1 VSVPTLLGGARSG
14 PPVDVVQ
21 SCVTTT
27 GWREM
32 NPSDTAPALRMTRD
46 EFASLVTHELRNPLN
61 AMNGWLHLLSVDPA
75 PRAEGAQKALAGLRR
90 ALDQQ
95 VALIDTLGRV
105 LRLAG
110 GEHSARLE
118 PLELGAVLDE
128 VADAL
133 RPAAAQAG
141 REVVVGR
148 AHDAWIAGDRAAAT
162 AALRAL
168 GAHALRHGLP
178 GAPLLLLLEG
188 SAARP
193 ELQVSID
200 EGDDG
205 GLSIWHAF
213 GSGHRLPLELLHA
226 LMALEAQGARVA
238 PSGDGRVG
246 DVLSIRFDPPS
257 TVPESPGGPTTTL
270 LEGPRA

>member
-1 VSVPTLLGGARSG
+1 M
-14 PPVDVVQ
+14 D
-21 SCVTTT
+21 
-27 GWREM
+27 
-32 NPSDTAPALRMTRD
+32 PSDSAPPLRLTRD

-61 AMNGWLHLLSVDPA
+61 AMNGWLHLLSADPA
-75 PRAEGAQKALAGLRR
+75 PRDEGARKAIAGMRR

-110 GEHSARLE
+110 GERLARLE

-133 RPAAAQAG
+133 RPAASRLG
-141 REVVVGR
+141 RELVVAR
-148 AHDAWIAGDRAAAT
+148 PHEAWIAGDRAATA

-168 GAHALRHGLP
+168 GAHALRHGLR
-178 GAPLLLLLEG
+178 GAPLLLRLEG
-188 SAARP
+188 DPARP

-226 LMALEAQGARVA
+226 QMMLEAQGARVA

-246 DVLSIRFDPPS
+246 DVLSIRFDQPSADADPRGDGTAERPPR
-257 TVPESPGGPTTTL
+257 
-270 LEGPRA
+270 PRA